1 MKKAIHIIV
10 TTAFVFMAAFTN
22 PIKAQDNKKEMETLA
37 KNYGD
42 AYNKK
47 DAKAIMQFYTKD
59 AVRVNPDG
67 TTTNGS
73 EAIAA
78 DATAFFANN
87 NPTIKITVSNCV
99 AESDGSVTTT
109 GTYEGNTG
117 NTDFGG
123 NYTNTCVKE
132 DGQWKISKSVL
143 TNQ

>member
-10 TTAFVFMAAFTN
+10 AAIVFMAAFAN
-22 PIKAQDNKKEMETLA
+22 PVKAQDNKKEMETLA
-37 KNYGD
+37 KNYED

-47 DAKAIMQFYTKD
+47 DAKAIKEFYTKD
-59 AVRVNPDG
+59 AVRVNADG

-78 DATAFFANN
+78 DATEFFANN
-87 NPTIKITVSNCV
+87 SATIKIAVSSV
-99 AESDGSVTTT
+99 TESDGTLTTT
-109 GTYEGNTG
+109 GTFGGSAGN
-117 NTDFGG
+117 NDFSG

-143 TNQ
+143 TN

>member
-1 MKKAIHIIV
+1 MKKAIQIIV
-10 TTAFVFMAAFTN
+10 ATAFVFIAAFAN
-22 PIKAQDNKKEMETLA
+22 PVKAQDNKKEMETLA
-37 KNYGD
+37 KNYEG
-42 AYNKK
+42 AYDKK
-47 DAKAIMQFYTKD
+47 DAKAIKEFYTKD

-78 DATAFFANN
+78 DAANFFANN
-87 NPTIKITVSNCV
+87 NATIKITVSKCV
-99 AESDGSVTTT
+99 AESDGSLTTT
-109 GTYEGNTG
+109 GTYGGTTG

-132 DGQWKISKSVL
+132 AGQWKISKSVL